1 MKKMHVAL
9 VSALSLLAALA
20 VKPGWADEAKMASG
34 AAAAGK
40 LEKIADDREHDIR
53 VFRPDGSDIQGD
65 AAFAAMPAVDLSIWV
80 AGNQFFAMPDVIH
93 AFQDRFPAGKK
104 PSVGLITLPPGK
116 VISAMLNG
124 GWEFRGK
131 TLRAEPDIWGQ
142 VALEPAQQLKQAGL
156 AKDYLVYMHN
166 QLVLMVAKGN
176 PKHVTGIASLVRP
189 DLRVMLPNPVKE
201 GIMREYARKVL
212 EDHHEWQKLSAGKE
226 CESCEGAPNV
236 WFTSV
241 HHREI
246 PAALQA
252 GKTDVG
258 IVWATEVQNAL
269 KGGAQV
275 DAVAL
280 PPQDS
285 MINSVNYYGGS
296 VPGSAH
302 PQMAKDYLRFLASP
316 AGQQAYAKHG
326 FLPASKA
333 DLKQKQL

>member
-1 MKKMHVAL
+1 MNIRVAL
-9 VSALSLLAALA
+9 FSAVALLTLLAAPVA
-20 VKPGWADEAKMASG
+20 GAAEAG
-34 AAAAGK
+34 TTAAAAGGK

-53 VFRPDGSDIQGD
+53 VFRPDGSDIQGE
-65 AAFAAMPAVDLSIWV
+65 AAFAAMPGVDLAVWV

-93 AFQDRFPAGKK
+93 AFQDQFPAGKK
-104 PSVGLITLPPGK
+104 PVVGLITLPPGK

-124 GWEFRGK
+124 GWQFRGK
-131 TLRAEPDIWGQ
+131 TLRAVPDVWGQ
-142 VALEPAQQLKQAGL
+142 VALEPAEQLKQAGL
-156 AKDYLVYMHN
+156 AQDYLVYMHN

-176 PKHVTGIASLVRP
+176 PKHVTGIASLGRR

-212 EDHHEWQKLSAGKE
+212 EHHDLWQSLSAGKE
-226 CESCEGAPNV
+226 CESCQGAPNV

-269 KGGAQV
+269 KDGAQV
-275 DAVAL
+275 DAISL

-285 MINSVNYYGGS
+285 MINDVNYYAGG
-296 VPGSAH
+296 VPNSTHA
-302 PQMAKDYLRFLASP
+302 QLAQAYLHFLGSP
-316 AGQQAYAKHG
+316 AGQQAYSQHG
-326 FLPASKA
+326 FLPASKT
-333 DLKQKQL
+333 DLQQKPL